1 MNAPGLDRLNSIRE
15 RNKLDPSFINKD
27 LYRLLYKD
35 DLYITAYEKIKG
47 NKGALTSGTDE
58 KTLDGFGVETISD
71 IIGKMRKDSYQ
82 FKPAKRIY
90 IPKPGKKEKRPLG
103 IPSSEDKL
111 VQEVLRMILEAIF
124 EPIFSSKSHGF
135 RLNKSPHTALREVR
149 SNFGGM
155 TWVIEG
161 DIKGA
166 YDNVDH
172 KVLLNAIRT
181 KISDER
187 FISLIKR
194 SLKAGYMEFRKPII
208 QPLFGT
214 PQGSIISPILFNI
227 YMHEFDQF
235 VEREIIELEAGNVN
249 KKQRSEYAKF
259 QKEIEK
265 TEKAFPS
272 DKTDPLYKKL
282 LNKIKRLKLK
292 RTKVQPFE
300 STSIPVR
307 VRFNRYAD
315 DWIIG
320 IAGPKTLALSLKDR
334 VGKFLSEQLHLE
346 LSPDKTKVT
355 NIRSEGFL
363 YLGYQMKIATNR
375 KITKSTTPTG
385 KFTYRRTTGHLLKL
399 MVPVQR
405 LITRLKFKGMCNGD
419 GNSISMKAWT
429 VQEDWHI
436 VSTYNAMIRGLINYY
451 YMIDYPHAM
460 RRVYYLLRMSCA
472 KTLSHKHKMGSV
484 AKAFNKYGKDLTVP
498 APKGTPEGK
507 GKLTSLVPWD
517 VKDFRRR
524 KPLLNLKDPFT
535 IQLSLRTRSLVN
547 SCCVVCGSPD
557 RIEMHHIRHIKSSS
571 NPDSFAKVIGRL
583 NRSQIPVCKE
593 CHWKIHKGEYDQM
606 SLSDLKS
613 LSG

>member
-1 MNAPGLDRLNSIRE
+1 MNVAGLNRLDSIRQ
-15 RNKLDPSFINKD
+15 RNKTDPSFINKD
-27 LYRLLYKD
+27 LYRLLYKE
-35 DLYITAYEKIKG
+35 DLYITAYENIKG
-47 NKGALTSGTDE
+47 NKGALTSGTDD
-58 KTLDGFGVETISD
+58 KTLDGFGVDIVSD
-71 IIGKMRKDSYQ
+71 IIEKMRKGAYQ
-82 FKPAKRIY
+82 FKPARRIY

-111 VQEVLRMILEAIF
+111 VQEVLRIILEAIF
-124 EPIFSSKSHGF
+124 EPVFSSKSHGF
-135 RLNKSPHTALREVR
+135 RPNRSPHTALRDIR
-149 SNFGGM
+149 SNFSGM

-181 KISDER
+181 KISDDR

-194 SLKAGYMEFRKPII
+194 SLKAGYIEFRKPLIE
-208 QPLFGT
+208 PLFGT

-227 YMHEFDQF
+227 YMHGFDKF
-235 VEREIIELEAGNVN
+235 VEQEIIDLEAGNVN

-282 LNKIKRLKLK
+282 LNKIKRLKMK

-300 STSIPVR
+300 SASIPVR

-334 VGKFLSEQLHLE
+334 IGTFLSEQLHLE

-363 YLGYQMKIATNR
+363 YIGYEMKIAINR
-375 KITKSTTPTG
+375 KITKSTTPSG

-399 MVPVQR
+399 MAPIPR
-405 LITRLKFKGMCNGD
+405 LITRLKVKGMSNGE
-419 GNSISMKAWT
+419 GNPVSMKAWT

-436 VSTYNAMIRGLINYY
+436 VNAYNALIRGLFNYY
-451 YMIDYPHAM
+451 SMIDYPQAM
-460 RRVYYLLRMSCA
+460 RRVYYLLKMSCA

-484 AKAFNKYGKDLTVP
+484 AKAFTKYGKDLTVS
-498 APKGTPEGK
+498 APRGTPEGK
-507 GKLTSLVPWD
+507 GKPTSLVPWD
-517 VKDFRRR
+517 VTAFRRR
-524 KPLLNLKDPFT
+524 KPLLNLRDPFT

-547 SCCVVCGSPD
+547 SCCVVCGNLD

-571 NPDSFAKVIGRL
+571 NPNSFAKVIGRL
-583 NRSQIPVCKE
+583 NRSQVPVCKE
-593 CHWKIHKGEYDQM
+593 CHWKIHRGEYDQM

-613 LSG
+613 LSS